1 MNNKT
6 QDNKEDTKGTG
17 INNSLRTL
25 SYVNLSDVLGK
36 TGCNDESF
44 IEYLNNE
51 NYEFGTNALTLA
63 TKEQI
68 TATLQHY
75 NEMLLTPKVWV
86 VNALITLYELPSATY
101 INLED

>member
-44 IEYLNNE
+44 IEYLNNDS
-51 NYEFGTNALTLA
+51 YDFGMHALTLA
-63 TKEQI
+63 TKNQI
-68 TATLQHY
+68 TDTLQSY
-75 NEMLLTPKVWV
+75 NDILLTPKVWV
-86 VNALITLYELPSATY
+86 INALNTLYKLPPSTY